1 LGKASEAVKELTFRG
16 RVHAWG
22 IFGGEV
28 DEDWQRR
35 TLSGVFALVSLPSAP
50 FSGGFLPTPV
60 FG

>member
-1 LGKASEAVKELTFRG
+1 VKELTFRG